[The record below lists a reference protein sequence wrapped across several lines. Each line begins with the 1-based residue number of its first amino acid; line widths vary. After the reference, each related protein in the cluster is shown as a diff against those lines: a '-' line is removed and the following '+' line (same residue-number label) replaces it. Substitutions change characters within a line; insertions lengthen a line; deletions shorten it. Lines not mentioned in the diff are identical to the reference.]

1 MTLHIG
7 QYRHVH
13 RTLHWDVLRT
23 SYFNVLRTSVGD
35 VPWRHI
41 EDHMAT
47 SIRRL
52 SGTCFWRV
60 GTTFLENAGCY
71 QNRNPSH
78 IFCEAYLY
86 LISKSFKKLSL
97 MQSLFLLKH
106 RAILHRT
113 LLNTITDVFMRIFWN
128 TYTENFGK
136 YPEKSIQCS
145 SNTRLKL
152 PYFSGSAQ
160 FFRLVLSGNSLNE
173 SILLKQQDYYQDST
187 SL

>member
-52 SGTCFWRV
+52 SGTSPGRPWDVLLASGDYILRKCRLL
-60 GTTFLENAGCY
+60 LE
-71 QNRNPSH
+71 
-78 IFCEAYLY
+78 
-86 LISKSFKKLSL
+86 
-97 MQSLFLLKH
+97 
-106 RAILHRT
+106 
-113 LLNTITDVFMRIFWN
+113 
-128 TYTENFGK
+128 
-136 YPEKSIQCS
+136 
-145 SNTRLKL
+145 
-152 PYFSGSAQ
+152 
-160 FFRLVLSGNSLNE
+160 
-173 SILLKQQDYYQDST
+173 
-187 SL
+187 